1 MERRKFA
8 TSCLHVRWEAEKQL
22 RSRMVKK
29 MNRQARRMIAV
40 GMCLLMFG
48 SMLGCAGT
56 NENKVTE
63 QTQSSETI
71 GWKKYAAEQN
81 PVTLNWYIN
90 YSWFT
95 TDWGKN
101 MVSKQITKDTGV
113 NINFVTP
120 AGNQE
125 ETINALVASDSLP
138 DIVTLGWWETQINDM
153 IKNKMVYALNE
164 LADQYDPYFY
174 EVTDPT
180 VVNWYSDENG
190 DIYGYPNSAYTPEAV
205 ETHSNIGSNQT
216 FLVRKDI
223 YEAIGSPDMTTQEG
237 FEAAVK
243 KAVEMFPEVDGKPLI
258 PIGSHIFE
266 ENGCNSFD
274 NFLMNFLAVPYEKDG
289 KLYDRHTDPEYLSW
303 LKFFRKLGEEGYLSS
318 DIFVDQRTQMN
329 EKVAEGRYFCMLYQR
344 TDIADQESTL
354 YEKNPDSIYI
364 AVDGPK
370 NSKGDDYVLPTNAIN
385 GWTLTLISK
394 NCKHPDRAIAFLD
407 YMMSEEGQKMIS
419 LGVEGEMYDWVDGK
433 AVLKDEV
440 KKLLTT
446 DRKKYDE
453 VYGADD
459 AYWMLQNNV
468 MQLDWMPEKQYPLN
482 QMEEWTYPYTRY
494 LGEYEV
500 TKQDDSEMSR
510 INSRIDKLWGK
521 TLPRLLLAKSDEE
534 FDQLFET
541 FVEERE
547 TLGYSQLVKEH
558 QKTMEENKK
567 RLGME

>member
-48 SMLGCAGT
+48 SILGCAGT

>member
-22 RSRMVKK
+22 RSQMVKK

-40 GMCLLMFG
+40 GMCLLLFG

-95 TDWGKN
+95 MDWGKN

-138 DIVTLGWWETQINDM
+138 DIVTLGWWEPQINDM
-153 IKNKMVYALNE
+153 IKNKMVYALND
-164 LADQYDPYFY
+164 LADEYDPYFY

>member
-22 RSRMVKK
+22 RSQMVKK

-95 TDWGKN
+95 MDWGKN

-138 DIVTLGWWETQINDM
+138 DIVTLGWWEPQINDM
-153 IKNKMVYALNE
+153 IKNKMVYALND
-164 LADQYDPYFY
+164 LADEYDPYFY

>member
-71 GWKKYAAEQN
+71 GWKRYAAEQN

-95 TDWGKN
+95 MDWGKN

-138 DIVTLGWWETQINDM
+138 DIVTLGWWEPQINDM
-153 IKNKMVYALNE
+153 IKNKMVYALND
-164 LADQYDPYFY
+164 LADEYDPYFY

-180 VVNWYSDENG
+180 IVNWYSDENG

-243 KAVEMFPEVDGKPLI
+243 KAVEMFPEVDGKSLI

-494 LGEYEV
+494 LGEYDV
-500 TKQDDSEMSR
+500 TKQDDSETSR
-510 INSRIDKLWGK
+510 INSQIDKLWGK

>member
-1 MERRKFA
+1 MERRKFV

-22 RSRMVKK
+22 RSQMVKK

-48 SMLGCAGT
+48 SILGCAGT

-95 TDWGKN
+95 MDWGKN

-138 DIVTLGWWETQINDM
+138 DIVTLGWWEPQINDM

-494 LGEYEV
+494 LGEYAV

>member
-8 TSCLHVRWEAEKQL
+8 ASCLHVRWEAEKQL
-22 RSRMVKK
+22 RSQMVKK

-56 NENKVTE
+56 NENKATE

-90 YSWFT
+90 YSWFPM
-95 TDWGKN
+95 DWGKN

-138 DIVTLGWWETQINDM
+138 DIVTLGWWEPQINDM

-289 KLYDRHTDPEYLSW
+289 KLYDRHSDPEYLSW

>member
-1 MERRKFA
+1 
-8 TSCLHVRWEAEKQL
+8 
-22 RSRMVKK
+22 MVKK

-40 GMCLLMFG
+40 GMCLLLFG

-95 TDWGKN
+95 MDWGKN

-113 NINFVTP
+113 NINFDTP

-138 DIVTLGWWETQINDM
+138 DIVTLGWWEPQINDM
-153 IKNKMVYALNE
+153 IKNKMVYALND
-164 LADQYDPYFY
+164 LADEYDPYFY

-459 AYWMLQNNV
+459 AYWMLRNNV

-558 QKTMEENKK
+558 QETMEENKK
-567 RLGME
+567 RLGIE

>member
-71 GWKKYAAEQN
+71 GWKRYAAEQN

-95 TDWGKN
+95 MDWGKN

-138 DIVTLGWWETQINDM
+138 DIVTLGWWEPQINDM
-153 IKNKMVYALNE
+153 IKNKMVYALND
-164 LADQYDPYFY
+164 LADEYDPYFY

-180 VVNWYSDENG
+180 IVNWYSDENG

-344 TDIADQESTL
+344 TDIADQERSL

-419 LGVEGEMYDWVDGK
+419 LGVEGEMYDMVDEK
-433 AVLKDEV
+433 AVLKDDV
-440 KKLLTT
+440 RKLLTT

-494 LGEYEV
+494 LGEYDV
-500 TKQDDSEMSR
+500 TKQDDSETSR
-510 INSRIDKLWGK
+510 INSQIDKLWGK

>member
-1 MERRKFA
+1 
-8 TSCLHVRWEAEKQL
+8 
-22 RSRMVKK
+22 MVKK

-90 YSWFT
+90 YSWFPM
-95 TDWGKN
+95 DWGKN

-138 DIVTLGWWETQINDM
+138 DIVTLGWWEPQINDM
-153 IKNKMVYALNE
+153 IKNKMVYALND
-164 LADQYDPYFY
+164 LADEYDPYFY

-180 VVNWYSDENG
+180 IVNWYSDENG

-243 KAVEMFPEVDGKPLI
+243 KAVEMYPEVDGKSLI

-370 NSKGDDYVLPTNAIN
+370 NSKGDDYVLPTNTIN

-494 LGEYEV
+494 LGEYDV
-500 TKQDDSEMSR
+500 TKQDDSETSR
-510 INSRIDKLWGK
+510 INSQIDKLWGK

>member
-1 MERRKFA
+1 M
-8 TSCLHVRWEAEKQL
+8 

-90 YSWFT
+90 YSWFPM
-95 TDWGKN
+95 DWGKN

-138 DIVTLGWWETQINDM
+138 DIVTLGWWEPQINDM

-243 KAVEMFPEVDGKPLI
+243 KAVEMYPEVDGKSLI

-453 VYGADD
+453 LYGADD

>member
-22 RSRMVKK
+22 RSQMVKK

-48 SMLGCAGT
+48 SILGCAGT

-153 IKNKMVYALNE
+153 IKNKMVYALND
-164 LADQYDPYFY
+164 LADEYDPYFY

>member
-22 RSRMVKK
+22 RSQMVKK

-48 SMLGCAGT
+48 SILGCAGT

-90 YSWFT
+90 YSWFPM
-95 TDWGKN
+95 DWGKN

-138 DIVTLGWWETQINDM
+138 DIVTLGWWEPQINDM

-180 VVNWYSDENG
+180 VVNWYSDESG

-394 NCKHPDRAIAFLD
+394 NCRHPDRAIAFLD

-440 KKLLTT
+440 KKLLAT

-482 QMEEWTYPYTRY
+482 QLEEWTYPYTRY

>member
-71 GWKKYAAEQN
+71 GWKRYAAEQN

-95 TDWGKN
+95 MDWGKN

-138 DIVTLGWWETQINDM
+138 DIVTLGWWEPQINDM
-153 IKNKMVYALNE
+153 IKNKMVYALND
-164 LADQYDPYFY
+164 LADEYDPYFY

-180 VVNWYSDENG
+180 IVNWYSDENG

-237 FEAAVK
+237 FETAVK

>member
-22 RSRMVKK
+22 RSQMVKK

-48 SMLGCAGT
+48 SILGCAGT

-90 YSWFT
+90 YSWFPM
-95 TDWGKN
+95 DWGKN

-138 DIVTLGWWETQINDM
+138 DIVTLGWWEPQINDM

-547 TLGYSQLVKEH
+547 ILGYSQLVKEH

>member
-22 RSRMVKK
+22 RSQMVEK

-48 SMLGCAGT
+48 SILGCAGT

-90 YSWFT
+90 YSWFSM
-95 TDWGKN
+95 DWGKN

-138 DIVTLGWWETQINDM
+138 DIVTLGWWEPQINDM

-547 TLGYSQLVKEH
+547 ILGYSQLVKEH

>member
-1 MERRKFA
+1 
-8 TSCLHVRWEAEKQL
+8 
-22 RSRMVKK
+22 MVKK

-40 GMCLLMFG
+40 GMCLLLFG

-95 TDWGKN
+95 MDWGKN

-138 DIVTLGWWETQINDM
+138 DIVTLGWWEPQINDM
-153 IKNKMVYALNE
+153 IKNKMVYALND
-164 LADQYDPYFY
+164 LADEYDPYFY

-558 QKTMEENKK
+558 QETMEENKK
-567 RLGME
+567 RLGIE

>member
-22 RSRMVKK
+22 RSQMVKK

-71 GWKKYAAEQN
+71 GWKKYAADQN

-90 YSWFT
+90 YSWFPM
-95 TDWGKN
+95 DWGKN

-138 DIVTLGWWETQINDM
+138 DIVTLGWWEPQINDM

-482 QMEEWTYPYTRY
+482 QLEEWTYPYTRY

-547 TLGYSQLVKEH
+547 TLGYSQLVKDH

>member
-1 MERRKFA
+1 M
-8 TSCLHVRWEAEKQL
+8 

-90 YSWFT
+90 YSWFPM
-95 TDWGKN
+95 DWGKN

-138 DIVTLGWWETQINDM
+138 DIVTLGWWEPQINDM

-243 KAVEMFPEVDGKPLI
+243 KAVEMYPEVDGKSLI

-370 NSKGDDYVLPTNAIN
+370 NSKGDDYVLPTNTIN

-510 INSRIDKLWGK
+510 INSRIDELWGK

>member
-22 RSRMVKK
+22 RSQMVKK

-48 SMLGCAGT
+48 SILGCAGT

-71 GWKKYAAEQN
+71 GWKKYAADQN

-90 YSWFT
+90 YSWFPM
-95 TDWGKN
+95 DWGKN

-138 DIVTLGWWETQINDM
+138 DIVTLGWWEPQINDM

-433 AVLKDEV
+433 AVLKDGV

-482 QMEEWTYPYTRY
+482 QLEEWTYPYTRY

-547 TLGYSQLVKEH
+547 TLGYSQLVKDH

>member
-1 MERRKFA
+1 MERRKFS

-22 RSRMVKK
+22 RSQMVKK

-48 SMLGCAGT
+48 SILGCAGT

-95 TDWGKN
+95 MDWGKN

-138 DIVTLGWWETQINDM
+138 DIVTLGWWEPQINDM

-547 TLGYSQLVKEH
+547 ILGYSQLVKEH

>member
-1 MERRKFA
+1 M
-8 TSCLHVRWEAEKQL
+8 

-90 YSWFT
+90 YSWFPM
-95 TDWGKN
+95 DWGKN

-138 DIVTLGWWETQINDM
+138 DIVTLGWWEPQINDM

-243 KAVEMFPEVDGKPLI
+243 KAVEMYPEVDGKSLI

-344 TDIADQESTL
+344 TDIADQERSL

-370 NSKGDDYVLPTNAIN
+370 NSKGDDYVLPTNTIN

-494 LGEYEV
+494 LGEYDV

-510 INSRIDKLWGK
+510 INSRIDELWGK

>member
-1 MERRKFA
+1 
-8 TSCLHVRWEAEKQL
+8 
-22 RSRMVKK
+22 MVKK

-40 GMCLLMFG
+40 GMCLLLFG

-90 YSWFT
+90 YSWFPM
-95 TDWGKN
+95 DWGKN

-138 DIVTLGWWETQINDM
+138 DIVTLGWWEPQINDM

-344 TDIADQESTL
+344 TDIADQESML

>member
-22 RSRMVKK
+22 RSQMVKK

-48 SMLGCAGT
+48 SILGCAGT

-90 YSWFT
+90 YSWFPM
-95 TDWGKN
+95 DWGKN

-138 DIVTLGWWETQINDM
+138 DIVTLGWWEPQINDM

-180 VVNWYSDENG
+180 IVNWYSDENG

>member
-1 MERRKFA
+1 
-8 TSCLHVRWEAEKQL
+8 
-22 RSRMVKK
+22 MVKK

-40 GMCLLMFG
+40 GMCLLLFG

-95 TDWGKN
+95 MDWGKN

-138 DIVTLGWWETQINDM
+138 DIVTLGWWEPQINDM
-153 IKNKMVYALNE
+153 IKNKMVYALND
-164 LADQYDPYFY
+164 LADEYDPYFY

-453 VYGADD
+453 VYGTDD

-558 QKTMEENKK
+558 QETMEENKK
-567 RLGME
+567 RLGIE

>member
-1 MERRKFA
+1 M
-8 TSCLHVRWEAEKQL
+8 

-90 YSWFT
+90 YSWFPM
-95 TDWGKN
+95 DWGKN

-138 DIVTLGWWETQINDM
+138 DIVTLGWWEPQINDM

-243 KAVEMFPEVDGKPLI
+243 KAVEMYPEVDGKSLI

-370 NSKGDDYVLPTNAIN
+370 NSKGDDYVLPTNTIN

>member
-22 RSRMVKK
+22 RSQMVKK

-48 SMLGCAGT
+48 SILGCAGT

-90 YSWFT
+90 YSWFPM
-95 TDWGKN
+95 DWGKN

-138 DIVTLGWWETQINDM
+138 DIVTLGWWEPQINDM

-394 NCKHPDRAIAFLD
+394 NCRHPDRAIAFLD

-547 TLGYSQLVKEH
+547 ILGYSQLVKEH

>member
-22 RSRMVKK
+22 RSQMVKK
-29 MNRQARRMIAV
+29 MNRQAKRMIAV

-48 SMLGCAGT
+48 SILGCAGT

-95 TDWGKN
+95 MDWGKN

-138 DIVTLGWWETQINDM
+138 DIVTLGWWEPQINDM

-440 KKLLTT
+440 KKLLIT

-547 TLGYSQLVKEH
+547 ILGYSQLVKEH

>member
-22 RSRMVKK
+22 RSQMVKK

-48 SMLGCAGT
+48 SILGCAGT

-90 YSWFT
+90 YSWFPM
-95 TDWGKN
+95 DWGKN

-138 DIVTLGWWETQINDM
+138 DIVTLGWWEPQINDM

-237 FEAAVK
+237 FEEAVK

-547 TLGYSQLVKEH
+547 ILGYSQLVKEH

>member
-22 RSRMVKK
+22 RSQMVKK

-40 GMCLLMFG
+40 GMCLLLFG

-95 TDWGKN
+95 MDWGKN

-138 DIVTLGWWETQINDM
+138 DIVTLGWWEPQINDM
-153 IKNKMVYALNE
+153 IKNKMVYALND
-164 LADQYDPYFY
+164 LADEYDPYFY

-521 TLPRLLLAKSDEE
+521 TLPRRSSD
-534 FDQLFET
+534 L
-541 FVEERE
+541 
-547 TLGYSQLVKEH
+547 YSQLVKEH
-558 QKTMEENKK
+558 QETMEENKK
-567 RLGME
+567 RLGIE

>member
-22 RSRMVKK
+22 RSQMVKK

-48 SMLGCAGT
+48 SILGCAGT

-138 DIVTLGWWETQINDM
+138 DIVTLGWWEPQINDM

>member
-22 RSRMVKK
+22 RSQMVKK

-48 SMLGCAGT
+48 SILGCAGT

-95 TDWGKN
+95 MDWGKN

-138 DIVTLGWWETQINDM
+138 DIVTLGWWEPQINDM

-394 NCKHPDRAIAFLD
+394 NCRHPDRAIAFLD

-440 KKLLTT
+440 KKLLAT

-510 INSRIDKLWGK
+510 INSRMDKLWGK

>member
-22 RSRMVKK
+22 RSQMVKK

-48 SMLGCAGT
+48 SILGCAGT

-90 YSWFT
+90 YSWFPM
-95 TDWGKN
+95 DWGKN
-101 MVSKQITKDTGV
+101 MVSKQITKDTGG

-138 DIVTLGWWETQINDM
+138 DIVTLGWWEPQINDM

-547 TLGYSQLVKEH
+547 ILGYSQLVKEH

>member
-40 GMCLLMFG
+40 GMCLLMSG

-90 YSWFT
+90 YSWFPM
-95 TDWGKN
+95 DWGKN

-138 DIVTLGWWETQINDM
+138 DIVTLGWWEPQINDM
-153 IKNKMVYALNE
+153 IKNKMVYALND
-164 LADQYDPYFY
+164 LADEYDPYFY

-482 QMEEWTYPYTRY
+482 QLEEWTYPYTRY